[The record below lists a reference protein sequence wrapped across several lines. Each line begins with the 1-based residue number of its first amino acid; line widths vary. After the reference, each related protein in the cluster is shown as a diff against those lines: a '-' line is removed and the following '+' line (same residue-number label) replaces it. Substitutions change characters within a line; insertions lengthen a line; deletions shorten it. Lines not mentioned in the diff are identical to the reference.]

1 MWLNSNVAFGDTIHT
16 RLLRRTMTNI
26 QRYSASDLPEL
37 MEKIARNSIGLDDY
51 FQQFWNT
58 NTNANYPPYNIHRSD
73 ENNYKIEVALAGY
86 SKDDI
91 EVELKDNTLTVRN
104 KQQEKV
110 VNQNGNGVIH
120 KGISTRQFERAFTIS
135 EDIKIKNA
143 ELKNGL
149 LNIDLERII
158 PEDKKARLIEIK

>member
-1 MWLNSNVAFGDTIHT
+1 MPLWVWTKNLLIKELIMTRNLSVWNS
-16 RLLRRTMTNI
+16 LRPFSVGFDSIFDEFDRMLESSE
-26 QRYSASDLPEL
+26 RY
-37 MEKIARNSIGLDDY
+37 NS
-51 FQQFWNT
+51 
-58 NTNANYPPYNIHRSD
+58 NYPPYNIHRSD